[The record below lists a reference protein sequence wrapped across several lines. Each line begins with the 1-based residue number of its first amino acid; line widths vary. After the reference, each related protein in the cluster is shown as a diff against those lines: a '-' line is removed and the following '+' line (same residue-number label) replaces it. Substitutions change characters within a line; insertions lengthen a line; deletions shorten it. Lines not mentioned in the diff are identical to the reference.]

1 MVSHRNMWDAW
12 IMDSKCT
19 YHMTLNQDFL
29 IDFQK
34 NDEEKVLLGDND
46 ICGVKGTDLIQI
58 ATHDGMIKKLT
69 NVRDVPELK
78 RNLISLGEIDRSS
91 YTSKFENGAL
101 RVTKSS
107 LVKLRGTLRKG
118 LYVQEGT
125 IVSSSVAM
133 TLEQQKQ
140 QKVDHIVAKV
150 RIDPEV
156 RPSIGLNVS
165 SDQSPLVSQT
175 EATQQP
181 ESDGVQSQEVRTL
194 IDEGAFCEES
204 SSNNDLQN
212 YHLTHDWVQRVKDSS
227 TRYGYADLVAYTFTC
242 ATDGIEVEHLTF
254 EEVIV
259 SDLKKQ

>member
-1 MVSHRNMWDAW
+1 MLLMGNSTEALMVSHRNMWDAW

-107 LVKLRGTLRKG
+107 LVKLRGTLRK
-118 LYVQEGT
+118 
-125 IVSSSVAM
+125 
-133 TLEQQKQ
+133 
-140 QKVDHIVAKV
+140 
-150 RIDPEV
+150 
-156 RPSIGLNVS
+156 
-165 SDQSPLVSQT
+165 

-212 YHLTHDWVQRVKDSS
+212 YQLTHDWVQRVKDSS

-254 EEVIV
+254 EEWLFDTWV
-259 SDLKKQ
+259 SSHRKWFLVGFGSWFQRQQLARVQRD